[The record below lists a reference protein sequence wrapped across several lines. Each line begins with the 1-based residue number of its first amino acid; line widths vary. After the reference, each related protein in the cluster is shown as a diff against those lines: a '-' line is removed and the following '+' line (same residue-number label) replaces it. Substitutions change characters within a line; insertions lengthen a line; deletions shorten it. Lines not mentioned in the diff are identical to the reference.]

1 MNFHQLLKTA
11 INASIEGGC
20 SIMEVYASDFS
31 VEHKDDKSPL
41 TLADKN
47 CNEVIESFLT
57 KTNIPILSEEG
68 AKITYVD
75 RKDWKY
81 SWLIDPLDGTKE
93 FVKRNGEFTVNI
105 ALIHNGNPIMGVIY
119 VPVKEALYFAM
130 KGLGSYKVSLN
141 SVIENLETLISS
153 SDKLPINYKRKNYV
167 IVGSRSHMSAETD
180 AFFEQKK
187 KEYGNVEIMAVG
199 SSLKLC
205 MVAEGK
211 ADAYPRYGPT
221 MEWDTGA
228 GHAIAKYAGF
238 SVKQYNS
245 SEDVVYNKENLLN
258 PWFLVN

>member
-11 INASIEGGC
+11 INASIEGGHA
-20 SIMEVYASDFS
+20 IMEVYASDFA

-68 AKITYVD
+68 AKITYAD
-75 RKDWKY
+75 RKNWQY
-81 SWLIDPLDGTKE
+81 SWLVDPLDGTKE

-119 VPVKEALYFAM
+119 VPVKEELYFAM
-130 KGLGSYKVSLN
+130 ESLGSFKVSLN
-141 SVIENLETLISS
+141 SGIENLEMLIVS
-153 SDKLPINYKRKNYV
+153 SDILPINHKRENYV
-167 IVGSRSHMSAETD
+167 IVGSRSHMSAETE

-187 KEYGNVEIMAVG
+187 KEHGNVEIMAVG

-211 ADAYPRYGPT
+211 ADAYPRYAPT

-228 GHAIAKYAGF
+228 GHAIVKYAGF

-258 PWFLVN
+258 PWFLVT